1 MHLLQAFNDR
11 RNAKNEQRALSA
23 ALGSSMAPEGYQPD
37 TAGRAAV
44 EAKTSEINS
53 YGGDLD
59 RKSLYGA
66 AAKSV
71 DAEEGLNS
79 NYENITLKPGSVAPE
94 TTKRVRKTTVKT
106 TDKPTAKS
114 NTKATT
120 KNDTKPTAKN
130 NTKAT
135 PKNDNKTTTKKVVK

>member
-23 ALGSSMAPEGYQPD
+23 AVGPSMAPEGYQPD

-44 EAKTSEINS
+44 GAKTSEISS
-53 YGGDLD
+53 YGGGLD

-79 NYENITLKPGSVAPE
+79 NYENITLKPRSVAPE
-94 TTKRVRKTTVKT
+94 TTKRVRETTVKT

-114 NTKATT
+114 NTK
-120 KNDTKPTAKN
+120 D
-130 NTKAT
+130 T
-135 PKNDNKTTTKKVVK
+135 PKNDNKTKTKKVVK